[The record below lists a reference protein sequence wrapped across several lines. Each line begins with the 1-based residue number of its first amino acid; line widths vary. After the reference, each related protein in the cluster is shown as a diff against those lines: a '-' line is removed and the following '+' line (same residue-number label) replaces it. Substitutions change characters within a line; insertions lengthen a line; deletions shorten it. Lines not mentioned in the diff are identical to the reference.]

1 VTFSAG
7 TVIRSYFGSRGGELE
22 VGSMPI
28 GAVIATVGTPVFV
41 YDEAVLE
48 KKWRLLRD
56 AYPPAFQVCYSV
68 KANPNPHLIR
78 FFLRQGCGL
87 EIASAGEFHASESAG
102 CAPER
107 MLFAGPGKT
116 EQELELVLG
125 RGIGEIHVESETEVG
140 RIAAICRRLG
150 VRGRVAVRVNPS
162 EAAQGGAM
170 QMGGKSAP
178 FGVDEEQL
186 GALVDRILEDRA
198 LEFQGLHLFVGTQIL
213 DASIL
218 MRQYRKGVEIASSV
232 ARRAAVP
239 IRTLDFGGGL
249 GIPYFDGED
258 ELDMAGLRREL
269 ETLVAEVR
277 GDGVLEGTRFIV
289 EPGRYLV
296 GEAGIYVT
304 RVTDVKVS
312 RGKKYL
318 VMDGG
323 MNHHLAASGNLG
335 RVIRRNF
342 PVGLI
347 NRIADETLEPVDVV
361 GPLCTPLDVLARD
374 VALPSPRVGDLLGVF
389 QSGAYARAASPL
401 GFLSHPTP
409 PEVLVGGG
417 KVTLIRR
424 RGTHQDWLQ
433 DVPPMTGNGP

>member
-1 VTFSAG
+1 
-7 TVIRSYFGSRGGELE
+7 
-22 VGSMPI
+22 
-28 GAVIATVGTPVFV
+28 
-41 YDEAVLE
+41 
-48 KKWRLLRD
+48 
-56 AYPPAFQVCYSV
+56 
-68 KANPNPHLIR
+68 
-78 FFLRQGCGL
+78 
-87 EIASAGEFHASESAG
+87 
-102 CAPER
+102 
-107 MLFAGPGKT
+107 
-116 EQELELVLG
+116 
-125 RGIGEIHVESETEVG
+125 
-140 RIAAICRRLG
+140 
-150 VRGRVAVRVNPS
+150 
-162 EAAQGGAM
+162 
-170 QMGGKSAP
+170 
-178 FGVDEEQL
+178 
-186 GALVDRILEDRA
+186 
-198 LEFQGLHLFVGTQIL
+198 
-213 DASIL
+213 
-218 MRQYRKGVEIASSV
+218 
-232 ARRAAVP
+232 
-239 IRTLDFGGGL
+239 
-249 GIPYFDGED
+249 
-258 ELDMAGLRREL
+258 
-269 ETLVAEVR
+269 
-277 GDGVLEGTRFIV
+277 VLEGTRFIV
-289 EPGRYLV
+289 EPGRFLV

-342 PVGLI
+342 PVALI
-347 NRIADETLEPVDVV
+347 NRIAEETLEKVDVV